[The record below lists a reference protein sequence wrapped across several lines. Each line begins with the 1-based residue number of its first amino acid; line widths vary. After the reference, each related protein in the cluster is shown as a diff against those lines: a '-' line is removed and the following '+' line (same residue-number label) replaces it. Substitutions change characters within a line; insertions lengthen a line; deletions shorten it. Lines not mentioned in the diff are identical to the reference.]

1 MEAGG
6 PHGTEAT
13 ASSPAR
19 EDAAGDKKA
28 RRNGRESVQ
37 NPARHQ
43 SHLHFLHSFII
54 SLSLST
60 VIYLLFIYSR
70 AVRMRCIR
78 GSFIF
83 HILFILSFFKEALR
97 RRKRRRN
104 RITMRKRKRKGK
116 REKGKRRPCSSP
128 SHPPPVPS
136 TRPPPPSAH
145 QPPPALPSPPPPFP
159 PTYIVRSTRK
169 PTNISPDKTPCRLG
183 CNMKYARRESGALPR
198 PAPHPTQNIPSTIFH
213 RTFENQ

>member
-1 MEAGG
+1 M
-6 PHGTEAT
+6 
-13 ASSPAR
+13 
-19 EDAAGDKKA
+19 A
-28 RRNGRESVQ
+28 RRRQHHLQPEKMQREIKKRVGTAGKASKTPQ
-37 NPARHQ
+37 DISRIFTF
-43 SHLHFLHSFII
+43 SILSSF
-54 SLSLST
+54 LSLST

-104 RITMRKRKRKGK
+104 RIKMRKRKRKGK